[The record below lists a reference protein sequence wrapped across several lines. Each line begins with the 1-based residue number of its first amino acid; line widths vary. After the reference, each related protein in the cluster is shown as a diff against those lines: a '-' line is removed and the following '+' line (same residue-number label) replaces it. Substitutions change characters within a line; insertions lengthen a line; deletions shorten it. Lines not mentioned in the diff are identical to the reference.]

1 MNNFKIQIYAF
12 IIFTGIIMLVMVD
25 SSQERAG
32 SSQQKSS
39 ADELFASTS
48 STSSDPLDA
57 VPANWTRITPK
68 SSMRLAE
75 YKVETTSG
83 FYNVI
88 VFKNIGGNETQNIE
102 RWFGQFNG
110 NKVVDLEER
119 SESMDIRG
127 SQLTFVQTSGSFNG
141 GMGQTEPMDDAGLMG
156 FIINSNSDVYYF
168 KAVAASKIILEGK
181 RDFVQTV
188 LSMPLF

>member
-12 IIFTGIIMLVMVD
+12 ILFSGIIMLIMID
-25 SSQERAG
+25 SSQE
-32 SSQQKSS
+32 KLI
-39 ADELFASTS
+39 ADTQRTPADQLFASTS
-48 STSSDPLDA
+48 STPTDPLDA
-57 VPANWTRITPK
+57 VPSNWSRIEPK

-83 FYNVI
+83 FYSVI
-88 VFKNIGGNETQNIE
+88 VFKNIGGNEDQNIK
-102 RWFGQFNG
+102 RWFGQFSG
-110 NKVVDLEER
+110 DKVAELEER

-141 GMGQTEPMDDAGLMG
+141 GMGQSEPIDEAGLMG
-156 FIINSNSDVYYF
+156 FIINSNNDVYYF
-168 KAVAASKIILEGK
+168 KAVADSKIILEGK

>member
-12 IIFTGIIMLVMVD
+12 ILFCGIVMVFMID
-25 SSQERAG
+25 SSQERPSAN
-32 SSQQKSS
+32 SQITDAEK
-39 ADELFASTS
+39 LFATNPSTP
-48 STSSDPLDA
+48 TDPLDS
-57 VPANWTRITPK
+57 VPSNWLRVEPK

-75 YKVETTSG
+75 YKVETSSG

-88 VFKNIGGNETQNIE
+88 VFKNIGGNEDQNIN
-102 RWFGQFNG
+102 RWFGQFSG
-110 NKVVDLEER
+110 DKIPELEER

-141 GMGQTEPMDDAGLMG
+141 GMGQSEPTDFAGLMG
-156 FIINSNSDVYYF
+156 FIINSNNDVYYF
-168 KAVAASKIILEGK
+168 KAVADAKIILEGK

>member
-1 MNNFKIQIYAF
+1 
-12 IIFTGIIMLVMVD
+12 MLVMVD

-141 GMGQTEPMDDAGLMG
+141 GMGQSEPMDDAGLMG

-168 KAVAASKIILEGK
+168 KAVATSKIILEGK

>member
-1 MNNFKIQIYAF
+1 MNNFKIQIYSF
-12 IIFTGIIMLVMVD
+12 IIFTGVIMLVMVD

-88 VFKNIGGNETQNIE
+88 VFKNIGGNETQNI
-102 RWFGQFNG
+102 
-110 NKVVDLEER
+110 
-119 SESMDIRG
+119 
-127 SQLTFVQTSGSFNG
+127 
-141 GMGQTEPMDDAGLMG
+141 
-156 FIINSNSDVYYF
+156 
-168 KAVAASKIILEGK
+168 
-181 RDFVQTV
+181 
-188 LSMPLF
+188 

>member
-32 SSQQKSS
+32 SSQQKSN

-168 KAVAASKIILEGK
+168 KAVATSKIILEGK

>member
-12 IIFTGIIMLVMVD
+12 ILFCGIVMVFMID
-25 SSQERAG
+25 SSQERPSAN
-32 SSQQKSS
+32 SQITDAEK
-39 ADELFASTS
+39 LFASNP
-48 STSSDPLDA
+48 STPTDPLDS
-57 VPANWTRITPK
+57 VPSNWLRVEPK

-75 YKVETTSG
+75 YKVETSSG

-88 VFKNIGGNETQNIE
+88 VFKNIGGNEDQNIN
-102 RWFGQFNG
+102 RWFDQFSG
-110 NKVVDLEER
+110 DKIPELEER

-141 GMGQTEPMDDAGLMG
+141 GMGQSEPTDFAGLMG
-156 FIINSNSDVYYF
+156 FIINSNNDVYYF
-168 KAVAASKIILEGK
+168 KAVADAKIILEGK

>member
-12 IIFTGIIMLVMVD
+12 IIFTGVIMLVMVD
-25 SSQERAG
+25 SSQERTG

-48 STSSDPLDA
+48 STNSDPLDA

>member
-1 MNNFKIQIYAF
+1 
-12 IIFTGIIMLVMVD
+12 MLVMID
-25 SSQERAG
+25 GSQEKAVVNT
-32 SSQQKSS
+32 QITD
-39 ADELFASTS
+39 ADKLFASNPS
-48 STSSDPLDA
+48 STADPLDA
-57 VPANWTRITPK
+57 VSSNWSRIEPK

-88 VFKNIGGNETQNIE
+88 VFKNIGGNQDQNIE
-102 RWFGQFNG
+102 RWFGQFG
-110 NKVVDLEER
+110 GDKVIGLEER

-141 GMGQTEPMDDAGLMG
+141 GMGQSEPMDEAGLMG

-168 KAVAASKIILEGK
+168 KAVADSKVILEGK
-181 RDFVQTV
+181 KDFVQTV
-188 LSMPLF
+188 LGMPLF

>member
-12 IIFTGIIMLVMVD
+12 IIFSGIIMLVMID
-25 SSQERAG
+25 SSQE
-32 SSQQKSS
+32 S
-39 ADELFASTS
+39 AIEEPQTTNADKLFASN
-48 STSSDPLDA
+48 STSTTDPLDA
-57 VPANWTRITPK
+57 VPSNWTRVEPK

-88 VFKNIGGNETQNIE
+88 VFKNIGGNEDQNIE
-102 RWFGQFNG
+102 RWFGQFSG
-110 NKVVDLEER
+110 DKVAGLEER

-141 GMGQTEPMDDAGLMG
+141 GMGQSEPIDAAGLMG
-156 FIINSNSDVYYF
+156 FIINSNNDVFYY
-168 KAVAASKIILEGK
+168 KAVADSKIILDGK

>member
-1 MNNFKIQIYAF
+1 MSNFKIQIYTF
-12 IIFTGIIMLVMVD
+12 IVFTGIIMLVMVD
-25 SSQERAG
+25 SSQERTVNT
-32 SSQQKSS
+32 QQPTT
-39 ADELFASTS
+39 ADKLFASNS
-48 STSSDPLDA
+48 STSSDPLDS
-57 VPANWTRITPK
+57 VPSNWARITPK

-75 YKVETTSG
+75 YKVETSSG

-88 VFKNIGGNETQNIE
+88 VFKNIGGNEKQNID
-102 RWFGQFNG
+102 RWFGQFSG
-110 NKVVDLEER
+110 DKVEDLEER

-141 GMGQTEPMDDAGLMG
+141 GMGQSEPMDEAGLMG

-168 KAVAASKIILEGK
+168 KAVANSKVILEGK

>member
-32 SSQQKSS
+32 SSQQKSN

-88 VFKNIGGNETQNIE
+88 VFKNIGGNESQNIE

-168 KAVAASKIILEGK
+168 KAVATSKIILEGK

>member
-1 MNNFKIQIYAF
+1 MI
-12 IIFTGIIMLVMVD
+12 D
-25 SSQERAG
+25 SSQE
-32 SSQQKSS
+32 S
-39 ADELFASTS
+39 AIEEPQTTNADKLFASN
-48 STSSDPLDA
+48 STPTTDPLDA
-57 VPANWTRITPK
+57 VPSNWTRVEPK

-88 VFKNIGGNETQNIE
+88 VFKNIGGNEDQNIE
-102 RWFGQFNG
+102 RWFGQFSG
-110 NKVVDLEER
+110 DKVAGLEER

-141 GMGQTEPMDDAGLMG
+141 GMGQSEPIDAAGLMG
-156 FIINSNSDVYYF
+156 FIINSNNDVFYY
-168 KAVAASKIILEGK
+168 KAVADSKIILDGK

>member
-12 IIFTGIIMLVMVD
+12 IIFTGVIMLVMVD

-168 KAVAASKIILEGK
+168 KAVATSKIILEGK

>member
-1 MNNFKIQIYAF
+1 
-12 IIFTGIIMLVMVD
+12 MLVMID
-25 SSQERAG
+25 GSQEKAVVNT
-32 SSQQKSS
+32 QITD
-39 ADELFASTS
+39 ADKLFASNPS
-48 STSSDPLDA
+48 STADPLDA
-57 VPANWTRITPK
+57 VSSNWSRIEPK

-88 VFKNIGGNETQNIE
+88 VFKNIGGNQDQNIE
-102 RWFGQFNG
+102 RWFGQFG
-110 NKVVDLEER
+110 GDKVIGLEER

-141 GMGQTEPMDDAGLMG
+141 GMGQSEPMDGAGLMG

-168 KAVAASKIILEGK
+168 KAVADSKVILEGK
-181 RDFVQTV
+181 KDFVQTV
-188 LSMPLF
+188 LGMPLF

>member
-1 MNNFKIQIYAF
+1 
-12 IIFTGIIMLVMVD
+12 MLVMVD

-88 VFKNIGGNETQNIE
+88 VFKNIGQ
-102 RWFGQFNG
+102 R
-110 NKVVDLEER
+110 L
-119 SESMDIRG
+119 
-127 SQLTFVQTSGSFNG
+127 
-141 GMGQTEPMDDAGLMG
+141 
-156 FIINSNSDVYYF
+156 FILNN
-168 KAVAASKIILEGK
+168 
-181 RDFVQTV
+181 
-188 LSMPLF
+188 

>member
-12 IIFTGIIMLVMVD
+12 IIFSGIIMLVMID
-25 SSQERAG
+25 SSQE
-32 SSQQKSS
+32 S
-39 ADELFASTS
+39 AIEEPQTTNADKLFASN
-48 STSSDPLDA
+48 STPTTDPLDA
-57 VPANWTRITPK
+57 VPSNWTRVEPK

-88 VFKNIGGNETQNIE
+88 VFKNIGGNEDQNIE
-102 RWFGQFNG
+102 RWFGQFSG
-110 NKVVDLEER
+110 DKVAGLEER

-141 GMGQTEPMDDAGLMG
+141 GMGQSEPIDAAGLMG
-156 FIINSNSDVYYF
+156 FIINSNNDVFYY
-168 KAVAASKIILEGK
+168 KAVADSKIILDGK

>member
-12 IIFTGIIMLVMVD
+12 IVFTGLIMLVMVD

-32 SSQQKSS
+32 SSQQKSN

-168 KAVAASKIILEGK
+168 KAVATSKIILEGK

>member
-12 IIFTGIIMLVMVD
+12 IIFTGVIMLVMVD

>member
-168 KAVAASKIILEGK
+168 KAVATSKIILEGK

>member
-12 IIFTGIIMLVMVD
+12 IIFTGVIMLVMVD
-25 SSQERAG
+25 SSQERTG

>member
-12 IIFTGIIMLVMVD
+12 IVFCGIIMLVMID
-25 SSQERAG
+25 GSQEKAVVNT
-32 SSQQKSS
+32 QITD
-39 ADELFASTS
+39 ADKLFASNPS
-48 STSSDPLDA
+48 STADPLDA
-57 VPANWTRITPK
+57 VSSNWSRIEPK

-88 VFKNIGGNETQNIE
+88 VFKNIGGNQDQNIE
-102 RWFGQFNG
+102 RWFGQFG
-110 NKVVDLEER
+110 GDKVIGLEER

-141 GMGQTEPMDDAGLMG
+141 GMGQSEPMDGAGLMG

-168 KAVAASKIILEGK
+168 KAVADSKVILEGK
-181 RDFVQTV
+181 KNFVQTV
-188 LSMPLF
+188 LGMPLF

>member
-12 IIFTGIIMLVMVD
+12 IIFTGIIMLVMID
-25 SSQERAG
+25 SSQE
-32 SSQQKSS
+32 S
-39 ADELFASTS
+39 AIEEPQTTNADKLFASNPTP
-48 STSSDPLDA
+48 TTDPLDA
-57 VPANWTRITPK
+57 VPSNWTRVEPK

-88 VFKNIGGNETQNIE
+88 VFKNIGGNEDQNIE
-102 RWFGQFNG
+102 RWFGQFSG
-110 NKVVDLEER
+110 DKVAGLEER

-141 GMGQTEPMDDAGLMG
+141 GMGQSEPIDAAGLMG
-156 FIINSNSDVYYF
+156 FIINSNNDVFYY
-168 KAVAASKIILEGK
+168 KAVADSKIILEGK

>member
-12 IIFTGIIMLVMVD
+12 ILFCGIVMVFMID
-25 SSQERAG
+25 SSQERPSAN
-32 SSQQKSS
+32 SQITDAEK
-39 ADELFASTS
+39 LFASNP
-48 STSSDPLDA
+48 STPTDPLDS
-57 VPANWTRITPK
+57 VPSNWLRVEPK

-75 YKVETTSG
+75 YKVETSSG

-88 VFKNIGGNETQNIE
+88 VFKNIGGNEDQNIN
-102 RWFGQFNG
+102 RWFDQFSG
-110 NKVVDLEER
+110 DKIPELEER
-119 SESMDIRG
+119 SETMDIRG

-141 GMGQTEPMDDAGLMG
+141 GMGQSEPTDFAGLMG
-156 FIINSNSDVYYF
+156 FIINSNNDVYYF
-168 KAVAASKIILEGK
+168 KAVADAKIILEGK